1 MTTPTPT
8 SLFVTT
14 DADGDKLAVEFFPED
29 DKGAAQYVVT
39 VSGEDGHRAVC
50 LTNDQASALAAAL
63 RTALP

>member
-1 MTTPTPT
+1 MAGMSEPTAPT
-8 SLFVTT
+8 SLFTAT
-14 DADGDKLAVEFFPED
+14 DEDGDTLVVEADGDVGFVLC
-29 DKGAAQYVVT
+29 